1 MITTKGPYP
10 WSPVTQISPN
20 GYPSHDCDYK
30 IFEVMISNWP
40 LDTIG
45 SVACSWAASLN
56 QGNHNRSHKLLVK
69 LKSSIRKF
77 HGRHMPWLTFTE
89 YLCHIWPRI
98 CYICRN
104 HYPVLSSLMTY
115 QRVCNKSTCNTMG
128 STSGAGSPCTPGAS
142 LLKEQI
148 FIDSH

>member
-10 WSPVTQISPN
+10 WSPVTQISRN

-104 HYPVLSSLMTY
+104 HYPSFNHLWLIYGFVT
-115 QRVCNKSTCNTMG
+115 RVHVTRWV
-128 STSGAGSPCTPGAS
+128 PPVEQD
-142 LLKEQI
+142 LLALPE
-148 FIDSH
+148 HLN